1 MLTIPSSHGKST
13 VLAMVKIYPC
23 FDVHEYSSSHTFQ
36 TLKWLKSLWFI
47 IIPTV
52 QTLDSVRTSSREF
65 KCVLMMNLLV
75 GGGGQV
81 CCCYSLPVEIFTI
94 IILDIPEEITASGS
108 CCLLSTVLID
118 IVHLTLLHY
127 WLQTL
132 SLLSSEYVD
141 QFLGAKC
148 SSNVPNVGGWC
159 LPGCSE

>member
-47 IIPTV
+47 MIPTV

-118 IVHLTLLHY
+118 IVHLTLCTTDYCNVIIKMCLCVD
-127 WLQTL
+127 LSILFIFTINIILTL
-132 SLLSSEYVD
+132 
-141 QFLGAKC
+141 
-148 SSNVPNVGGWC
+148 
-159 LPGCSE
+159 